1 MLLSDKLEQFCDRR
15 IRRSFLPVTSSRKWQ
30 SFEERL
36 RFRNQFPQW
45 THPAFNPRLP
55 HWGKKRI
62 RLRPVPGQSAKSD
75 RKVACFP
82 VTLSQPIS
90 TIYYLAFVYKRDGLS
105 WRRVPVSSLFG
116 ETLIPGLLLDQ
127 NFISIYRFLLP
138 GMISSHGFHPD
149 LLVSSRRD
157 DSQPEISSLFAG
169 FFSQRW
175 FPVIDFIPTCWFLL
189 AGMISGRGFHPD
201 LLVSSPRDNSQP

>member
-15 IRRSFLPVTSSRKWQ
+15 IRRSFLPVTSSRKRQ

-45 THPAFNPRLP
+45 THPAFSPRLP

-75 RKVACFP
+75 RKATCFP

-90 TIYYLAFVYKRDGLS
+90 TIYYFAFVYRGMACHAAGCRFHPYSVKHSFRDYF
-105 WRRVPVSSLFG
+105 WAEISSLFAVFSSQG
-116 ETLIPGLLLDQ
+116 WFPAIDFILIC
-127 NFISIYRFLLP
+127 RFLLP
-138 GMISSHGFHPD
+138 GMIPSHRFHPD
-149 LLVSSRRD
+149 LLVSSHRD
-157 DSQPEISSLFAG
+157 EFRP
-169 FFSQRW
+169 
-175 FPVIDFIPTCWFLL
+175 
-189 AGMISGRGFHPD
+189 
-201 LLVSSPRDNSQP
+201 

>member
-45 THPAFNPRLP
+45 THPAFSPRLP

-75 RKVACFP
+75 RKATCFP

-90 TIYYLAFVYKRDGLS
+90 TIYYLAFVYKGDGLS
-105 WRRVPVSSLFG
+105 CRRVPVSSLFG
-116 ETLIPGLLLDQ
+116 ETLIPGLLLGR
-127 NFISIYRFLLP
+127 NFISICRFLLA
-138 GMISSHGFHPD
+138 GMISNHRFHPD

-157 DSQPEISSLFAG
+157 DFRPGISS
-169 FFSQRW
+169 
-175 FPVIDFIPTCWFLL
+175 
-189 AGMISGRGFHPD
+189 
-201 LLVSSPRDNSQP
+201 

>member
-45 THPAFNPRLP
+45 THPAFSPRLP

-75 RKVACFP
+75 RKAICFP

-90 TIYYLAFVYKRDGLS
+90 TIYYLAFVYR
-105 WRRVPVSSLFG
+105 
-116 ETLIPGLLLDQ
+116 
-127 NFISIYRFLLP
+127 
-138 GMISSHGFHPD
+138 GMACHATGCRFHPYS
-149 LLVSSRRD
+149 VKHSFRD
-157 DSQPEISSLFAG
+157 YFWSEISSLFAG
-169 FFSQRW
+169 FFS
-175 FPVIDFIPTCWFLL
+175 
-189 AGMISGRGFHPD
+189 RG
-201 LLVSSPRDNSQP
+201 

>member
-45 THPAFNPRLP
+45 THPAFSPRLP

-75 RKVACFP
+75 RKAACFP

-90 TIYYLAFVYKRDGLS
+90 TIDYLAFVYR
-105 WRRVPVSSLFG
+105 
-116 ETLIPGLLLDQ
+116 
-127 NFISIYRFLLP
+127 
-138 GMISSHGFHPD
+138 GMACHAAGCRFHPY
-149 LLVSSRRD
+149 SMKHSFRD
-157 DSQPEISSLFAG
+157 YFWTMQCIL
-169 FFSQRW
+169 
-175 FPVIDFIPTCWFLL
+175 ICKFLL
-189 AGMISGRGFHPD
+189 AGMISGRGIHPD
-201 LLVSSPRDNSQP
+201 LLVSSPRDDFQPRNSS

>member
-1 MLLSDKLEQFCDRR
+1 MSDKLEQFCDRR

-45 THPAFNPRLP
+45 THPAFSPRLP

-75 RKVACFP
+75 RKAACFP

-90 TIYYLAFVYKRDGLS
+90 TIDYFAFVYR
-105 WRRVPVSSLFG
+105 
-116 ETLIPGLLLDQ
+116 
-127 NFISIYRFLLP
+127 
-138 GMISSHGFHPD
+138 GMACHAAGCRFHPYS
-149 LLVSSRRD
+149 VKHSFRD
-157 DSQPEISSLFAG
+157 YFWAEISSLSHNHQFNWWFTLGPDKGRLLLPPKGGMLQACYWSTTKWYYSLLSSIRHSALQCT
-169 FFSQRW
+169 FLSQ
-175 FPVIDFIPTCWFLL
+175 IL
-189 AGMISGRGFHPD
+189 
-201 LLVSSPRDNSQP
+201 

>member
-15 IRRSFLPVTSSRKWQ
+15 IRRSLLPVTSSRKWQ

-45 THPAFNPRLP
+45 THPAFSPRLP

-75 RKVACFP
+75 RKAACFP

-90 TIYYLAFVYKRDGLS
+90 TIDYLAFVYRGDGLS
-105 WRRVPVSSLFG
+105 CRRVPVSSLFG
-116 ETLIPGLLLDQ
+116 ETLISGLLLGR
-127 NFISIYRFLLP
+127 NFISIYRFLLT
-138 GMISSHGFHPD
+138 GMIPSHRIHPY
-149 LLVSSRRD
+149 LLVSPHRD
-157 DSQPEISSLFAG
+157 DSQP
-169 FFSQRW
+169 
-175 FPVIDFIPTCWFLL
+175 
-189 AGMISGRGFHPD
+189 
-201 LLVSSPRDNSQP
+201 